1 MPLIKAGEIRHYYR
15 LNGLDDRPTLVLSHS
30 LGCDHTMW
38 DPQAAALESRF
49 RILRYDT
56 RGHGASEAT
65 PGEYSV
71 AMLAR
76 DLLTLTDAL
85 DIDRF
90 VLCGLSLGGMIGQ
103 WIAAHAPDRLS
114 ALILANTTPRVNDPS
129 MLETRR
135 LTVLR
140 QGMAAVA
147 ETVLSRFFTAERY
160 QTLPAVMNV
169 RRVLRATD
177 PIGYAG
183 ACAALRDLNQTSLLD
198 AIRTPTLIIAGD
210 YDVPVPWV
218 GNGDVLVQHLPHAVV
233 QHLPA
238 AHISNLEC
246 PEAFTE
252 AVTGFLTRSEIDDH
266 QPSR

>member
-1 MPLIKAGEIRHYYR
+1 MPLIKAGGIQQYYR

-38 DPQAAALESRF
+38 DPQAAALEGRF

-65 PGEYSV
+65 PGEYSI
-71 AMLAR
+71 AMLAQ
-76 DLLTLTDAL
+76 DLLALADAL

-90 VLCGLSLGGMIGQ
+90 ALCGLSLGGMIGQ
-103 WIAAHAPDRLS
+103 WIAANAPDRLS
-114 ALILANTTPRVNDPS
+114 ALVLANTTPQVNDPG

-135 LTVLR
+135 QTVL
-140 QGMAAVA
+140 QHGMSAVA
-147 ETVLSRFFTAERY
+147 ETVLSRFFTAERL

-169 RRVLRATD
+169 RRVLRATN

-183 ACAALRDLNQTSLLD
+183 ACAALRDLSQTALLD
-198 AIRTPTLIIAGD
+198 AIRAPTLIIAGD

-218 GNGDVLVQHLPHAVV
+218 GNGDVLVQHLPHAKVKR
-233 QHLPA
+233 LPA

-246 PEAFTE
+246 PEEFT
-252 AVTGFLTRSEIDDH
+252 AALAGFLVR
-266 QPSR
+266 

>member
-1 MPLIKAGEIRHYYR
+1 MPLIYAGGIQQYYR
-15 LNGLDDRPTLVLSHS
+15 LNGLDDRPTLVLCHS

-56 RGHGASEAT
+56 RGHGATEAT
-65 PGEYSV
+65 PGEYTV
-71 AMLAR
+71 ALLAQ
-76 DLLTLTDAL
+76 DLLALVDAL

-103 WIAAHAPDRLS
+103 WLGANAPDRLN
-114 ALILANTTPRVNDPS
+114 ALILANTTSRLNDPS

-135 LTVLR
+135 QTVL
-140 QGMAAVA
+140 QHGMSAVT
-147 ETVLSRFFTAERY
+147 ETVLSRFFTAERFK
-160 QTLPAVMNV
+160 TLPAVMNV
-169 RRVLRATD
+169 RRVLRGTN

-183 ACAALRDLNQTSLLD
+183 ACAALRDLNQTALLD
-198 AIRTPTLIIAGD
+198 AIRVPTLIIAGD

-218 GNGDVLVQHLPHAVV
+218 GNGDVLVQHLPHAMVE
-233 QHLPA
+233 HLPA

-246 PEAFTE
+246 PEAFTSATE
-252 AVTGFLTRSEIDDH
+252 RLVRKTLG
-266 QPSR
+266 

>member
-1 MPLIKAGEIRHYYR
+1 MPLINAGGIRHYYR

-65 PGEYSV
+65 AGEYSV
-71 AMLAR
+71 ALLAH
-76 DLLTLTDAL
+76 DLLSLTNTLG
-85 DIDRF
+85 IERF
-90 VLCGLSLGGMIGQ
+90 ALCGLSLGGMIGQ
-103 WIAAHAPDRLS
+103 WIAANAPDRLS
-114 ALILANTTPRVNDPS
+114 ALILANTTPRVSDPT

-135 LTVLR
+135 LTVL
-140 QGMAAVA
+140 QHGMSAVA

-160 QTLPAVMNV
+160 RTLPAVMNV
-169 RRVLRATD
+169 RRVLRGTD

-183 ACAALRDLNQTSLLD
+183 ACAALRDLDQTALLD
-198 AIRTPTLIIAGD
+198 SIRTPTLIIAGD

-233 QHLPA
+233 KHLSA

-246 PEAFTE
+246 PEEFTE
-252 AVTGFLTRSEIDDH
+252 AMIDFLLT
-266 QPSR
+266 